1 MLTRKTP
8 STNLPLHGYHMT
20 SIPKGVLGQ
29 ASKIEEEMLEYLDAC
44 EQGCVLMALNELAD
58 LLGAMRAYSQ
68 RFNGMFIF
76 DDLLKHSMVLEPV
89 PWNFSS
95 EEYAQT
101 YLFHVRLIKGFEAQM
116 PMISILRMINHQI
129 KPYNL
134 TLQDLDHMRA
144 LTENAFATG
153 RRVAGK

>member
-1 MLTRKTP
+1 
-8 STNLPLHGYHMT
+8 MT

-29 ASKIEEEMLEYLDAC
+29 ASKIEEELLEYLDAC

-58 LLGAMRAYSQ
+58 VMGAMRAYSQ
-68 RFNGMFIF
+68 RFSAIF
-76 DDLLKHSMVLEPV
+76 RFEELLTHSMVLEPV
-89 PWNFSS
+89 PWEFSS

-116 PMISILRMINHQI
+116 PMINILRMIRHQI

-144 LTENAFATG
+144 LKENASAGAG
-153 RRVAGK
+153 RLGF